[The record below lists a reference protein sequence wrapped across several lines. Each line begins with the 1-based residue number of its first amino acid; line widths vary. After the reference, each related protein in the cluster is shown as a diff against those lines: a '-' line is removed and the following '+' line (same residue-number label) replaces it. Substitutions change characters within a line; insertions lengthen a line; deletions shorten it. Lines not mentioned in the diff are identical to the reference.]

1 MNALL
6 DDFLVYLGSEKGLT
20 NNSIEAYQRDTLSF
34 VSFLESNGIASFRE
48 VKQED
53 IVNFLAL
60 LKSKNYATA
69 TITRHLIAIKV
80 LFRFLKREREI
91 DHNVTLY
98 LQSPKLW
105 QVIPE
110 VLTLEE
116 VEALLDQPNVKTE
129 VGTRDKA
136 ILELLYA
143 CGLRVS
149 ELCRLEI
156 YDVDESTVRVF
167 GKGRKERIVPLG
179 SKASEAIDDYLAKY
193 RDHYDSETVKQLFV
207 NHRGKPLDR
216 IAVWKMIKQYGK
228 KAGITKNMSPHTMR
242 HSFATHLLDN
252 GAELRVIQEMLGHA
266 SISSTDRYTHVSRAH
281 LQNAFDQFHP
291 RS

>member
-1 MNALL
+1 MINQL

-20 NNSIEAYQRDTLSF
+20 QNTIEAYQRDVYSFILYLDSKKVCSFNEVTQEVIVDFLSSLKEKHF
-34 VSFLESNGIASFRE
+34 AVSSIS
-48 VKQED
+48 
-53 IVNFLAL
+53 
-60 LKSKNYATA
+60 
-69 TITRHLIAIKV
+69 RHLIAIKV
-80 LFRFLKREREI
+80 FFRFLKREKEI
-91 DHNVTLY
+91 DNNVTLY

-116 VEALLDQPNVKTE
+116 VEALLEQPDMKTCAG
-129 VGTRDKA
+129 VRDKA

-149 ELCRLEI
+149 ELCRIKIQDL
-156 YDVDESTVRVF
+156 DEDSVRVF

-179 SKASEAIDDYLAKY
+179 RKASQAIDEYLLKY
-193 RDHYDSETVKQLFV
+193 RDSGNSEDSVYLFL
-207 NHRGKPLDR
+207 NNRGKPLNR
-216 IAVWKMIKQYGK
+216 IAVWKMIKEYGRQ
-228 KAGITKNMSPHTMR
+228 AGIVKNLSPHTMR

-266 SISSTDRYTHVSRAH
+266 SISSTDRYTHVSRSH
-281 LQNAFDQFHP
+281 LQNAFDRFHP